1 MPAAGFDPA
10 LVANVNQ
17 KRLRSHLHAVLHEEG
32 CHAGSGS
39 AVPVRRRAIQGVN
52 SESIDTNI
60 LQMSK
65 VTVTNNDNA
74 LSQMFASISEQIM
87 GTNVFT

>member
-1 MPAAGFDPA
+1 
-10 LVANVNQ
+10 
-17 KRLRSHLHAVLHEEG
+17 
-32 CHAGSGS
+32 
-39 AVPVRRRAIQGVN
+39 
-52 SESIDTNI
+52 
-60 LQMSK
+60 MSK